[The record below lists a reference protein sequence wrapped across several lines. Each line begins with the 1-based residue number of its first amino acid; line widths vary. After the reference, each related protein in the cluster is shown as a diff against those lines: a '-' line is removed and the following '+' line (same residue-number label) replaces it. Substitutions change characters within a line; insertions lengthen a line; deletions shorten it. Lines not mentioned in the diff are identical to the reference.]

1 MLGSIKS
8 EKSQTTIP
16 SDRDNTFLRIRDE
29 VGFTKLDR
37 MVFES
42 IEKWMVNKARFLFA
56 KGRIA
61 DDDTQFDATAA
72 AYEESYNIFLETKG
86 MTFPETWKALSLL
99 AFTKFLQGCPF
110 EQVES
115 MLLEAM
121 GHQIELLSKDHEDT
135 LITMVYLG
143 EFYTNYGKYDLAL
156 PIFME

>member
-16 SDRDNTFLRIRDE
+16 SDRDNIFLRIRDE

-42 IEKWMVNKARFLFA
+42 IEKWMVRVVDQQIDQVSSKVNKARFLLA

-72 AYEESYNIFLETKG
+72 AYEESYNIFHKTKG
-86 MTFPETWKALSLL
+86 MTFPES
-99 AFTKFLQGCPF
+99 
-110 EQVES
+110 VES
-115 MLLEAM
+115 PLVTCVYKISAR
-121 GHQIELLSKDHEDT
+121 LS
-135 LITMVYLG
+135 I
-143 EFYTNYGKYDLAL
+143 
-156 PIFME
+156 